1 MRLISFIVCLV
12 SAAFLG
18 AETWTNRSGR
28 VFSARLI
35 AVGDGGATFVFPE
48 DGATN
53 TISLAKLSKGSAQR
67 ACDLFGFAPVPP
79 RLAATFNRAVSDFRR
94 IRDMQE
100 DGLLTAEKAMRR
112 RDAVIKVFSDIGRE
126 RGIESGTVERLVR
139 RLDQRSAVSDIR

>member
-1 MRLISFIVCLV
+1 MKSVLFTICLV

-35 AVGDGGATFVFPE
+35 AVSDNGAAFVFTE

-53 TISLAKLSKGSAQR
+53 VLALSKLSKGSAQR
-67 ACDLFGFAPVPP
+67 VCDRFDFAPLPP
-79 RLAATFNRAVSDFRR
+79 RLAATFNRAVSDLKR
-94 IRDMQE
+94 IRDLQE
-100 DGLLTAEKAMRR
+100 DGVLTAEKAMRR

-139 RLDQRSAVSDIR
+139 RLD

>member
-1 MRLISFIVCLV
+1 MKAVLFTICLV

-35 AVGDGGATFVFPE
+35 AVSDNGAVFVFPE

-53 TISLAKLSKGSAQR
+53 VLALSKLSKGSAQSV
-67 ACDLFGFAPVPP
+67 CDRFDFAPLPP

-94 IRDMQE
+94 IKDMQE
-100 DGLLTAEKAMRR
+100 DGLLTAEKAAERR
-112 RDAVIKVFSDIGRE
+112 AAVIKAFSDICRE
-126 RGIESGTVERLVR
+126 KGTDSETVDRLVS
-139 RLDQRSAVSDIR
+139 RLHE

>member
-1 MRLISFIVCLV
+1 MKAVLFTICLV

-35 AVGDGGATFVFPE
+35 AVSDNGAVFVFPE

-53 TISLAKLSKGSAQR
+53 VLALSKLSKGSAQSV
-67 ACDLFGFAPVPP
+67 CDRFDFAPLPP

-94 IRDMQE
+94 IKDMQE
-100 DGLLTAEKAMRR
+100 DGLLTAEKAAERR
-112 RDAVIKVFSDIGRE
+112 AAVIKAFSDICRAK
-126 RGIESGTVERLVR
+126 GIASEIIDRLVS
-139 RLDQRSAVSDIR
+139 RLQYRKNG

>member
-1 MRLISFIVCLV
+1 MKAVLFTICLV

-35 AVGDGGATFVFPE
+35 AVSDNGAVFVFPE

-53 TISLAKLSKGSAQR
+53 VLALSKLSKGSAQSV
-67 ACDLFGFAPVPP
+67 CDRFDFAPLPP

-94 IRDMQE
+94 IKDMQE
-100 DGLLTAEKAMRR
+100 DGLLTAEKAAERR
-112 RDAVIKVFSDIGRE
+112 AAVIKAFSDICRAK
-126 RGIESGTVERLVR
+126 GIASEIINRLVI
-139 RLDQRSAVSDIR
+139 RLQYRKNG

>member
-1 MRLISFIVCLV
+1 MKAVLFTICLV

-35 AVGDGGATFVFPE
+35 AVSDYGAVFVFPE

-53 TISLAKLSKGSAQR
+53 VLALSKLSKGSAQSV
-67 ACDLFGFAPVPP
+67 CDRFDFAPLPP

-94 IRDMQE
+94 IKDMQE
-100 DGLLTAEKAMRR
+100 DGLLTAEKAAERR
-112 RDAVIKVFSDIGRE
+112 AAVIKAFSDICRAK
-126 RGIESGTVERLVR
+126 GIASEIIDRLVI
-139 RLDQRSAVSDIR
+139 RLQY

>member
-1 MRLISFIVCLV
+1 MKAVLFTICLV

-35 AVGDGGATFVFPE
+35 AVSDYGAVFVFPE

-53 TISLAKLSKGSAQR
+53 VLALSKLSKGSAQSV
-67 ACDLFGFAPVPP
+67 CDRFDFAPLPP

-94 IRDMQE
+94 IKDMQE
-100 DGLLTAEKAMRR
+100 DGLLTAEKAAERR
-112 RDAVIKVFSDIGRE
+112 AAVIKAFSDICRAK
-126 RGIESGTVERLVR
+126 GIASEIIDRLVI
-139 RLDQRSAVSDIR
+139 RLQYRKNG

>member
-1 MRLISFIVCLV
+1 MKAVLFTICLV

-35 AVGDGGATFVFPE
+35 AVSDNGAVFVFPE

-53 TISLAKLSKGSAQR
+53 VLALSKLSKGSAQSV
-67 ACDLFGFAPVPP
+67 CDRFDFAPLPP

-94 IRDMQE
+94 IKDMQE
-100 DGLLTAEKAMRR
+100 DGLLTAEKAAERR
-112 RDAVIKVFSDIGRE
+112 AAVIKAFSDICRE
-126 RGIESGTVERLVR
+126 KGMYPEIIDRLVI
-139 RLDQRSAVSDIR
+139 RLQY

>member
-1 MRLISFIVCLV
+1 MKAVLFTICLV

-79 RLAATFNRAVSDFRR
+79 RLAATFNRAALDLKR
-94 IRDMQE
+94 IKDLQE
-100 DGLLTAEKAMRR
+100 DAVLTAEKAAQRR
-112 RDAVIKVFSDIGRE
+112 ASVIKVFSDICRE
-126 RGIESGTVERLVR
+126 KGMYPEIIDRLVI
-139 RLDQRSAVSDIR
+139 RLQY

>member
-1 MRLISFIVCLV
+1 MKAVLFTICLV

-79 RLAATFNRAVSDFRR
+79 RLAATFNRA
-94 IRDMQE
+94 
-100 DGLLTAEKAMRR
+100 A
-112 RDAVIKVFSDIGRE
+112 
-126 RGIESGTVERLVR
+126 
-139 RLDQRSAVSDIR
+139 RS

>member
-1 MRLISFIVCLV
+1 MKAVLFTICLV

-94 IRDMQE
+94 IKDMQE
-100 DGLLTAEKAMRR
+100 DGLLTAEKAAERR
-112 RDAVIKVFSDIGRE
+112 AAVVKAFSDICRAK
-126 RGIESGTVERLVR
+126 GIASEIIDRLVS
-139 RLDQRSAVSDIR
+139 RLHE

>member
-1 MRLISFIVCLV
+1 MKAVLFTICLV

-35 AVGDGGATFVFPE
+35 AVSDNGAVFVFPE

-53 TISLAKLSKGSAQR
+53 VLALSKLSKGSAQSV
-67 ACDLFGFAPVPP
+67 CDRFDFAPLPP

-94 IRDMQE
+94 IKDMQE
-100 DGLLTAEKAMRR
+100 DGLLTAEKAAERR
-112 RDAVIKVFSDIGRE
+112 AAVIKAFSDICRAK
-126 RGIESGTVERLVR
+126 GIASEIIDRLVI
-139 RLDQRSAVSDIR
+139 RLQY

>member
-1 MRLISFIVCLV
+1 MKAVLFTICLV

-35 AVGDGGATFVFPE
+35 VVDDTGATFVFPE

-79 RLAATFNRAVSDFRR
+79 RLAATFNRAALDLKR
-94 IRDMQE
+94 IKDLQE
-100 DGLLTAEKAMRR
+100 DAVLTAEKVAQRR
-112 RDAVIKVFSDIGRE
+112 ASVVKAFSDICRE
-126 RGIESGTVERLVR
+126 KGMYPEIIDRLVI
-139 RLDQRSAVSDIR
+139 RLQY

>member
-1 MRLISFIVCLV
+1 MKAVLFTICLV

-35 AVGDGGATFVFPE
+35 AVSDNGAVFVFPE

-53 TISLAKLSKGSAQR
+53 VLALSKLSKGSAQSV
-67 ACDLFGFAPVPP
+67 CDRFDFAPLPP

-94 IRDMQE
+94 IKDMQE
-100 DGLLTAEKAMRR
+100 DGLLTAEKAAERR
-112 RDAVIKVFSDIGRE
+112 AAVIRVFSDICRE
-126 RGIESGTVERLVR
+126 RGVEPVTIERLLR
-139 RLDQRSAVSDIR
+139 RLD

>member
-1 MRLISFIVCLV
+1 MKSVLFTICLV

-35 AVGDGGATFVFPE
+35 AVSDNGAVFVFPE

-53 TISLAKLSKGSAQR
+53 VLALSKLSKGSAQSV
-67 ACDLFGFAPVPP
+67 CDRFDFAPLPP

-94 IRDMQE
+94 IKDMQE
-100 DGLLTAEKAMRR
+100 DGLLTAEKAAERR
-112 RDAVIKVFSDIGRE
+112 AAVIKAFSDICRAK
-126 RGIESGTVERLVR
+126 GIASEIIDRLVS
-139 RLDQRSAVSDIR
+139 RLHE

>member
-1 MRLISFIVCLV
+1 MKAVLFTICLV

-79 RLAATFNRAVSDFRR
+79 RLAATFNRAALDLKR
-94 IRDMQE
+94 IKDQQE
-100 DGLLTAEKAMRR
+100 DAVLTAEKAAQRR
-112 RDAVIKVFSDIGRE
+112 VSVIKAFSDICRE
-126 RGIESGTVERLVR
+126 KGIDSEMIDRLVMR
-139 RLDQRSAVSDIR
+139 FQY

>member
-1 MRLISFIVCLV
+1 MKAVLFTICLV

-35 AVGDGGATFVFPE
+35 AVSDNGAVFVFPE

-53 TISLAKLSKGSAQR
+53 VLALSKLSKGSAQSV
-67 ACDLFGFAPVPP
+67 CDRFDFAPLPP

-94 IRDMQE
+94 IKDMQE
-100 DGLLTAEKAMRR
+100 DGLLTAEKAAERR
-112 RDAVIKVFSDIGRE
+112 AAVIKAFSDICRAT
-126 RGIESGTVERLVR
+126 GIASEIIDRLVI
-139 RLDQRSAVSDIR
+139 RLQY

>member
-1 MRLISFIVCLV
+1 MKAVLFTICLV

-35 AVGDGGATFVFPE
+35 AVSDNGAVFVFPE

-53 TISLAKLSKGSAQR
+53 VLALSKLSKGSAQSV
-67 ACDLFGFAPVPP
+67 CDRFDFAPLPP

-94 IRDMQE
+94 IKDMQE
-100 DGLLTAEKAMRR
+100 DGLLTAEKAAERR
-112 RDAVIKVFSDIGRE
+112 AAVIKAFSDICRAK
-126 RGIESGTVERLVR
+126 GIASEIIDRLVI
-139 RLDQRSAVSDIR
+139 RLQYRKNG

>member
-1 MRLISFIVCLV
+1 MKAVLFTICLV

-94 IRDMQE
+94 IKDMQE
-100 DGLLTAEKAMRR
+100 DGLLTAEKAAERR
-112 RDAVIKVFSDIGRE
+112 AAVVKAFSDICRAK
-126 RGIESGTVERLVR
+126 GIASEIIDRLVI
-139 RLDQRSAVSDIR
+139 RLQY

>member
-1 MRLISFIVCLV
+1 MKSVLFTICLV

-35 AVGDGGATFVFPE
+35 AVSDNGAVFVFPE

-53 TISLAKLSKGSAQR
+53 VLALSKLSKGSAQSV
-67 ACDLFGFAPVPP
+67 CDRFDFAPLPP

-94 IRDMQE
+94 IKDMQE
-100 DGLLTAEKAMRR
+100 DGLLTAEKAAERR
-112 RDAVIKVFSDIGRE
+112 AAVIKAFSDICRAK
-126 RGIESGTVERLVR
+126 GIASEIIDRLVI
-139 RLDQRSAVSDIR
+139 RLQYRKKG

>member
-1 MRLISFIVCLV
+1 MKAVLFTICLV

-35 AVGDGGATFVFPE
+35 AVSDNGAVFVFPE

-53 TISLAKLSKGSAQR
+53 VLALSKLSKGSAQSV
-67 ACDLFGFAPVPP
+67 CDRFDFAPLPP

-94 IRDMQE
+94 IKDMQE
-100 DGLLTAEKAMRR
+100 DGLLTAEKAAERR
-112 RDAVIKVFSDIGRE
+112 AAVIKAFSDICRAK
-126 RGIESGTVERLVR
+126 GIASEIIDRLVS
-139 RLDQRSAVSDIR
+139 RLHE